1 MIVIHFIIGVIL
13 RNSGAKRIY
22 FIAALISIILY
33 VAGVGTGY
41 YLQGGLSSF
50 IEGQIGEVRQDIS
63 TVEQELPLLSMRGE
77 GSCSVLSTL
86 SSDVNT
92 KIDSILRK
100 IVDLETRGASKEV
113 YDSLLGDYTS
123 LAVRG
128 WILSKDIQ
136 QSCIDNSVPV
146 LYFYSVPCDD
156 CVEQGK
162 IIDGLKEKYGKR
174 FQVFALNREIDQ
186 SSVKILTKSFGID
199 RTPAILIESRTFQG
213 LVSEEALDNM
223 ICTKL
228 KSC

>member
-1 MIVIHFIIGVIL
+1 M
-13 RNSGAKRIY
+13 RNSGTRRVY
-22 FIAALISIILY
+22 LLAAIISIVLY
-33 VAGVGTGY
+33 AAGVGTGY
-41 YLQGGLSSF
+41 YLQGDISG
-50 IEGQIGEVRQDIS
+50 IVEGQIGEVRQDIS

-86 SSDVNT
+86 SSDVNA
-92 KIDSILRK
+92 KIDSILEK
-100 IVDLETRGASKEV
+100 IVDLERRGASREA
-113 YDSLLGDYTS
+113 YDSLLSDYTS

-156 CVEQGK
+156 CVEQGE
-162 IIDGLKEKYGKR
+162 IMDVLKKKYGEKL
-174 FQVFALNREIDQ
+174 QVFALNYQIDQ
-186 SSVKILTKSFGID
+186 SSVKILTKSFGIES
-199 RTPAILIESRTFQG
+199 TPAILIESRTFQG
-213 LVSEEALDNM
+213 LVSEDALDKM

>member
-1 MIVIHFIIGVIL
+1 M
-13 RNSGAKRIY
+13 RNSGAKRVY
-22 FIAALISIILY
+22 FIAAVISIVLY
-33 VAGVGTGY
+33 AAGVGTGY
-41 YLQGGLSSF
+41 YLQGDISGLV
-50 IEGQIGEVRQDIS
+50 EGQIGEVRKDIS

-86 SSDVNT
+86 SSDVNA
-92 KIDSILRK
+92 KIDSILGK
-100 IVDLETRGASKEV
+100 IVDLEQRGASKEV

-156 CVEQGK
+156 CIDQGR
-162 IIDGLKEKYGKR
+162 IIDVLKEKYGEKL
-174 FQVFALNREIDQ
+174 QVFAINHQIDQ
-186 SSVKILTKSFGID
+186 SSVRILAKSFGID

-213 LVSEEALDNM
+213 LVSEDALDKM
-223 ICTKL
+223 VCTKL

>member
-1 MIVIHFIIGVIL
+1 M

-22 FIAALISIILY
+22 FIAAVISIVLY
-33 VAGVGTGY
+33 AAGVGTGY
-41 YLQGGLSSF
+41 YLQGDLSSLV
-50 IEGQIGEVRQDIS
+50 EGQIGDVREDIL

-86 SSDVNT
+86 SSDVSAKT
-92 KIDSILRK
+92 DSILER
-100 IVDLETRGASKEV
+100 IVELETRGASKEV
-113 YDSLLGDYTS
+113 YDSLIGDYTS

-156 CVEQGK
+156 CVEQGR
-162 IIDGLKEKYGKR
+162 IIDRMKEKYGKR
-174 FQVFALNREIDQ
+174 LQVFALNSRVDQ
-186 SSVKILTKSFGID
+186 SSVKILTKSFGVEE
-199 RTPAILIESRTFQG
+199 TPAILIESRTFQG
-213 LVSEEALDNM
+213 LVSEDALDKM